1 MIKDKTSK
9 IYDLNEYGEPSI
21 YSKEKET
28 KGRVTWQAR
37 FLKIMI
43 ALLLITVILVTIF
56 SR

>member
-1 MIKDKTSK
+1 MNKDKPSK
-9 IYDLNEYGEPSI
+9 IYGLNEYGELSI
-21 YSKEKET
+21 HSKEKET

-43 ALLLITVILVTIF
+43 AVLLITVILVTIF